1 MAKFIKASEA
11 PVTNLPG
18 GLVRKVLCHNE
29 ELMVVEIEF
38 PAGAPGG
45 LHTHPHVQS
54 TYVKSGVFEYAIG
67 EEKFIMHAGDS
78 IVVESNAPHGCSCI
92 EAGVILDIFTPV
104 REDFLK

>member
-45 LHTHPHVQS
+45 LHTHP
-54 TYVKSGVFEYAIG
+54 A
-67 EEKFIMHAGDS
+67 A
-78 IVVESNAPHGCSCI
+78 
-92 EAGVILDIFTPV
+92 
-104 REDFLK
+104 